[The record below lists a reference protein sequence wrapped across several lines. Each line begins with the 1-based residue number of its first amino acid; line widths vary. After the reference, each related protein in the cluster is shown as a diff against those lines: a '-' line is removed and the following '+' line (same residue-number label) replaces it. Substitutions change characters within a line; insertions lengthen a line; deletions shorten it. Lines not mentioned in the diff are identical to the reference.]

1 MNHFIEDLKEKYRMK
16 RVLTRTLQLGLVILC
31 VFIIVAIIP
40 NVKEN
45 GESIIISFVG
55 ILATFVVIGNYSQVS
70 HVIDENRRYQD
81 EIRKLIEKLEDDW
94 KEKTNDTNNKI
105 QELKCLVKN
114 DDGTSKIDE
123 ILKLNEKFDFSAVE
137 KRMMLNYQSNLVN
150 INRREYTSLIE
161 AMLYLIQGEQRVLI
175 SNIINNIKDKK
186 YIVKQEGNA
195 DVIKDVTV
203 AWNGRRLIF
212 SNLEGRY
219 LENIEKV
226 SNKNYDEEKINNIL
240 SVLLKYSN
248 SEESKEDDS
257 IQTMLETLY
266 GGRTEETIE
275 K

>member
-1 MNHFIEDLKEKYRMK
+1 MNHFIEDVKEKYRMK

-31 VFIIVAIIP
+31 VFIIVALIP

-81 EIRKLIEKLEDDW
+81 EIRKLIDKLEDDW
-94 KEKTNDTNNKI
+94 KEKANDTNNKI

>member
-31 VFIIVAIIP
+31 VFIIVALIP

-81 EIRKLIEKLEDDW
+81 EIRKLIEKLENDW
-94 KEKTNDTNNKI
+94 KEKANDTNNKI

-175 SNIINNIKDKK
+175 SNIINKKDKK